1 MGKSSSGLGGRVAIV
16 TGGARGIGRSICL
29 ALADRGADIVVA
41 DIDFSGARQTAAAAE
56 LRLVQA
62 VPLRVDVSNRAS
74 VKAMTEKTLDRFGR
88 LDILVNNAGICPFN
102 DLESIDD
109 EEWRRV
115 IDVNLT
121 GPFLCSQEAIRP
133 MVGQRWGRIVAISSV
148 AGKIGG
154 LKSGVHYA
162 ASKGGLIAMT
172 LCIARQYA
180 RFGVTANVIAPGQ
193 IETDMIS
200 EWTPEAKCRFVDQI
214 PVGRL
219 GQPRD
224 VAAAVAFLASE
235 EASFITGEVIDVNG
249 GFMMD

>member
-1 MGKSSSGLGGRVAIV
+1 MGKISTGLRGRVAIV
-16 TGGARGIGRSICL
+16 TGGARGIGHSICL
-29 ALADRGADIVVA
+29 ALANRGADIVVA
-41 DIDFSGARQTAAAAE
+41 DVDHSGAQRTAGDVE
-56 LRLVQA
+56 QRPVQA
-62 VPLRVDVSNRAS
+62 LPLCVDVSDRMS
-74 VKAMTEKTLDRFGR
+74 VKTMTEATLARFGR
-88 LDILVNNAGICPFN
+88 LDILVNNAGICPLN
-102 DLESIDD
+102 GLESIDD
-109 EEWRRV
+109 EEWQRV
-115 IDVNLT
+115 IAVNLT
-121 GPFLCSQEAIRP
+121 GPFLCSQEAIKP
-133 MVGQRWGRIVAISSV
+133 MVSQRWGRIVAISSV

-154 LKSGVHYA
+154 MKAGVHYA

-180 RFGVTANVIAPGQ
+180 EFGITANVIAPGQ

-200 EWTPEAKCRFVDQI
+200 GWASEAKRAFVDRI

-235 EASFITGEVIDVNG
+235 EAGFITGEVLDVNG

>member
-1 MGKSSSGLGGRVAIV
+1 MGKSNYSLEDRVAIV
-16 TGGARGIGRSICL
+16 TGGARGIGESICL
-29 ALADRGADIVVA
+29 ALAGRGANIVVA
-41 DIDFSGARQTAAAAE
+41 DIDFAGAQRMAATLE
-56 LRLVQA
+56 KHPVHVL
-62 VPLRVDVSNRAS
+62 PICTDVSDRAS
-74 VKAMTEKTLDRFGR
+74 VKAMIESTLDRFGR
-88 LDILVNNAGICPFN
+88 LDILVNNAGICPFS
-102 DLESIDD
+102 DFESIDD
-109 EEWRRV
+109 EEWQRV

-121 GPFLCSQEAIRP
+121 GPFLCCQEAIGP

-180 RFGVTANVIAPGQ
+180 QFGITANVVAPGQ
-193 IETDMIS
+193 IETDMING
-200 EWTPEAKCRFVDQI
+200 WTPEAKRGFVDQI

-224 VAAAVAFLASE
+224 VAAVVAFLASE
-235 EASFITGEVIDVNG
+235 EASFITGEVVDVNG